1 MDIKENWIMS
11 NNEINE
17 RINIATSKLGSKIE
31 KISLVSNEVNH
42 KTISPVTA
50 IVMLKQP
57 YSFTNK
63 NSYSVHYF
71 YTYGENNM
79 MVADD
84 HFIEEGNYVYAG
96 KHLIVDIYG
105 FDKEYKKFK
114 MLLAQASQ
122 LAIDKFNYQKEQDI
136 LDRALEYAKIK
147 PASVPALQ
155 QNIRKFKKFSGFTKK
170 RFKF

>member
-71 YTYGENNM
+71 YTYGENNKK
-79 MVADD
+79 D
-84 HFIEEGNYVYAG
+84 EN
-96 KHLIVDIYG
+96 
-105 FDKEYKKFK
+105 FDQGCYDLNKLDALVEFDRRLEKEKKY
-114 MLLAQASQ
+114 
-122 LAIDKFNYQKEQDI
+122 FN
-136 LDRALEYAKIK
+136 
-147 PASVPALQ
+147 
-155 QNIRKFKKFSGFTKK
+155 
-170 RFKF
+170 